1 MSIEAALM
9 CVLGRAYALVAH
21 TSRMGAA
28 IGKADTPRGN
38 HVQRRSTERLYL
50 GAPMP
55 AAYGFTWA
63 RLCLRHTARGLFRPR
78 AVHVAADKRHK
89 ILRAIGVCNRPDV
102 FDFHAA
108 GRSGQSAFHHGV
120 RR

>member
-1 MSIEAALM
+1 M
-9 CVLGRAYALVAH
+9 CVLGRAYALMAH

-55 AAYGFTWA
+55 AAYGA
-63 RLCLRHTARGLFRPR
+63 RVIPPTG
-78 AVHVAADKRHK
+78 
-89 ILRAIGVCNRPDV
+89 GTY
-102 FDFHAA
+102 
-108 GRSGQSAFHHGV
+108 
-120 RR
+120 RRR